1 MARSMSPNY
10 DEAFRIVTLTGPADA
25 RRLGYYGPYATE
37 AAAKGQITNL
47 RHGHQLYARPSTFEA
62 WIEKSSARWER
73 VD

>member
-10 DEAFRIVTLTGPADA
+10 DEAFRIVTITGAPA
-25 RRLGYYGPYATE
+25 LNYYGPYATE

-47 RHGHQLYARPSTFEA
+47 RYGHSRYSSTEPFEA

-73 VD
+73 VE